1 MVKSASNSKLERPN
15 HSKNCCGKFS
25 VDRDIRIR
33 HTFKYDICIYF
44 VSLSTILH
52 ENSSSKLKTSYFSGL
67 AYSKNERFDL

>member
-1 MVKSASNSKLERPN
+1 MHQIQNWNDLIIRKIAVE
-15 HSKNCCGKFS
+15 KFS